1 MLGLETAVRRSLRRA
16 GYSGTHTLLLVAVS
30 GGPDSMALLHCLTGL
45 RAELNLVLHV
55 GHVNHNFRGKESEE
69 DATFVEEAASKL
81 NIPSTIG
88 MADPEAHQKQ
98 YGISSFEE
106 AAREVRYDFLATV
119 ARRQQAKAIALG
131 HTIDDQAETLFMR
144 ILRGT
149 SLHGLRGMQE
159 IISWRSPRG
168 GVRGVLFRP
177 FLRVT
182 RRDILKYCREHH
194 IMFRE
199 DTSNTSPDFTR
210 NRLRQ
215 QLFPVLETYNPK
227 VKDSLLRLGY
237 SASQTQDY
245 LDQETNGIWP
255 TVSKKVGNT
264 VVLDITKLKTLHPII
279 QHLIMRHAYRE
290 VAGDLRQL
298 TRSHITQMAGMVYN
312 TNGSR
317 IDLPRGIKLYRSGQ
331 QLTLGANPVETCP
344 FPHLFGEHPLNMP
357 GLTRI
362 PGWIIMS
369 ETTPPSTQFVTVD
382 PLISFFDMDRIGQRL
397 YVRTRVNGDRF
408 RPLGMLTQK
417 KLQDFYVDQ
426 KVSRSWRDRIPLLI
440 SEGGILW
447 VVGYRPSESAKV
459 RHDTRR
465 MVKIQW
471 RQTLKWEKGGSSL

>member
-1 MLGLETAVRRSLRRA
+1 MILGLETAVRRSLRRA
-16 GYSGTHTLLLVAVS
+16 GYSGTHALLLVAVS

-45 RAELNLVLHV
+45 RAELDLVLHV
-55 GHVNHNFRGKESEE
+55 GHVNHNFRGKESDE
-69 DATFVEEAASKL
+69 DAQFVEEAARKL

-88 MADPEAHQKQ
+88 MADPQAHQKKH
-98 YGISSFEE
+98 GISSFEE

-119 ARRQQAKAIALG
+119 ALRHNAKAIALG
-131 HTIDDQAETLFMR
+131 HTVDDQAETLFMR

-168 GVRGVLFRP
+168 GVKGVLFRP

-182 RRDILKYCREHH
+182 RRDTLTYCREHR
-194 IMFRE
+194 IMFRR
-199 DTSNTSPDFTR
+199 DATNISPDFTR

-227 VKDSLLRLGY
+227 VKDSILRLGH

-245 LDQETNGIWP
+245 LDQEINSIWP
-255 TVSKKVGNT
+255 TVSKKMGET
-264 VVLDITKLKTLHPII
+264 VVLDIAKLKTLHPII
-279 QHLIMRHAYRE
+279 QHLIMRQAYRE

-298 TRSHITQMAGMVYN
+298 TRSHIIQMAGMVYN
-312 TNGSR
+312 TSSSR
-317 IDLPRGIKLYRSGQ
+317 IDLPRGIKLYSGSH
-331 QLTLGANPVETCP
+331 QLTLGTNLVESCP
-344 FPHLFGEHPLNMP
+344 FPRLFGEHHLNVP

-362 PGWIIMS
+362 SGWLIMS
-369 ETTPPSTQFVTVD
+369 ETTPPSTQFATDD

-408 RPLGMLTQK
+408 RPLGMTNQK

-426 KVSRSWRDRIPLLI
+426 KIPRRWRDRIPLLI
-440 SEGGILW
+440 SEVGILW

-459 RHDTRR
+459 GDNTRR

-471 RQTLKWEKGGSSL
+471 RQTLNWEKSG